1 MTGAL
6 IDTNIL
12 VYSVDLA
19 EPQKRKMARELLL
32 KLQLHQQGCLS
43 VQCVGEFFNVVSHG
57 KLPSMTILEG
67 SLQVENFL
75 QSFPVFP
82 LTPGIVRDAVRAVQ
96 TYQLSY
102 YDAQIWA
109 CAHLNQIPTVFSED
123 FSDGQILEG
132 VRFAN
137 PFVETFEFEK
147 WI

>member
-1 MTGAL
+1 MTGIL

-12 VYSVDLA
+12 VYSFDLA
-19 EPQKRKMARELLL
+19 EPQKQNLARELLL

-57 KLPSMTILEG
+57 KLPKITLLDG
-67 SLQVENFL
+67 ATQVEYFL

-82 LTPGIVRDAVRAVQ
+82 LTSGVLREAVRAVRS
-96 TYQLSY
+96 YQISY

-109 CAHLNQIPTVFSED
+109 CAHLNQIPIIFSED

-132 VRFAN
+132 VRFVN
-137 PFVETFEFEK
+137 PFAETFELEK
-147 WI
+147 WL